1 MKASFIK
8 TENLVLWSI
17 VYTDPSDTSETS
29 GKKISNV
36 KVKINDMLVMYVEQL
51 KYHKRIKY
59 I

>member
-17 VYTDPSDTSETS
+17 VHTDPSDTSETS

-36 KVKINDMLVMYVEQL
+36 KVKIKDMLVMYVEQL